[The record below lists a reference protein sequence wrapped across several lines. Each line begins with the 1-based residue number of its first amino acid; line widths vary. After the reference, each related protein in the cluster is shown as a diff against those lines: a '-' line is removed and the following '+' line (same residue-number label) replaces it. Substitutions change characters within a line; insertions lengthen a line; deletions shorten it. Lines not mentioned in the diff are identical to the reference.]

1 MFKIA
6 DFPGYLSLRS
16 IEVSFCILSCF
27 FFVALVLY
35 IILRKRKP
43 IKIKVKPDMQSCFR
57 LSSFCCSLHS
67 CRPPPLH
74 HCSFTETKRKR
85 KNETITI
92 SIKRTIYDNKA
103 KSMETLSALLRPLLQ
118 RSLPLH
124 FRVRASWMDGGGG
137 GVGGEQERE

>member
-67 CRPPPLH
+67 CRPPP
-74 HCSFTETKRKR
+74 T
-85 KNETITI
+85 
-92 SIKRTIYDNKA
+92 
-103 KSMETLSALLRPLLQ
+103 PLLFHRNKKKEKERNDNNQ
-118 RSLPLH
+118 HKANNLRQQSEINGNAVCAAASSAAAVAATALSCASELVGW
-124 FRVRASWMDGGGG
+124 RRRRRRGRA
-137 GVGGEQERE
+137 RA